1 MKNWFEHLQSFLLGK
16 DVQKISDLGAGPLLL
31 ILVLALASA
40 LVSSWMYV
48 RFYGGRATGTQI
60 HRAFPLL
67 GISIAAIFVCIQFSL
82 ALSLGLLG
90 ALSIIRFRT
99 PIKEPEEVAF
109 IMLVIATSIACA
121 TFNLLFLA
129 AILAT
134 AFGALK
140 FINHGPRFC
149 QPRAGH
155 GSLIVR
161 MTEADYEQSRTELLH
176 LIERLLPKAQMDSL
190 ALDGTTCLLTYIF
203 PQLSPTALAETERE
217 IRALAPGCGVNVF
230 YSRAE
235 NLV

>member
-1 MKNWFEHLQSFLLGK
+1 MKNWFTHLQDFLLGK
-16 DVQKISDLGAGPLLL
+16 SITKISDLGAAPLLL
-31 ILVLALASA
+31 ILVLSLAA
-40 LVSSWMYV
+40 AFLCSWMYV

-67 GISIAAIFVCIQFSL
+67 GLSIAAIFVCIQFSL

-129 AILAT
+129 AILVG
-134 AFGALK
+134 AFAALL

-149 QPRAGH
+149 QPRSGH
-155 GSLIVR
+155 GSLI
-161 MTEADYEQSRTELLH
+161 L
-176 LIERLLPKAQMDSL
+176 RLPEKEYQQHRS
-190 ALDGTTCLLTYIF
+190 
-203 PQLSPTALAETERE
+203 
-217 IRALAPGCGVNVF
+217 
-230 YSRAE
+230 
-235 NLV
+235 